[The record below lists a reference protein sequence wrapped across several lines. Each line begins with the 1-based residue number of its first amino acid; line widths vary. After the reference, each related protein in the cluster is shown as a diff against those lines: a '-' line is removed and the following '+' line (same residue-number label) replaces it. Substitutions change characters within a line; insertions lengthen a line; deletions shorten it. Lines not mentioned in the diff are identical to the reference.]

1 MLLKLKNWKIQ
12 ITSVPLFKGSYA
24 YTDIQ
29 ESLSTLGISKVKMKK
44 KKKITQERK
53 RTIYANCFYALDIFE
68 IVLMY

>member
-44 KKKITQERK
+44 KKITQEKK
-53 RTIYANCFYALDIFE
+53 RIIYANCFYALDIFE

>member
-12 ITSVPLFKGSYA
+12 ITSVRLFKGSYA

-29 ESLSTLGISKVKMKK
+29 ESLSTLGIAKVKMKK
-44 KKKITQERK
+44 KKKITQEKK